1 MKRLSKGFTLIEL
14 LIVIAVLGILAVAVL
29 SAINPVE
36 QINRSRDTGTSSD
49 AEQLLGAFDRYYAG
63 VGYAPW
69 KTSPSLPTATDIT
82 AWAKADNLWTDG
94 TTGVLAKLSSST
106 GGTSELKMAFTD
118 RITKTDYNALYKYNR
133 GTQGDSTYLCF
144 TSQSNQFSA
153 LAWARCGSSTSGS
166 GLPADLQP
174 VAASICLGAS
184 LKNFS
189 CLP

>member
-1 MKRLSKGFTLIEL
+1 M
-14 LIVIAVLGILAVAVL
+14 AVAFL
-29 SAINPVE
+29 SAINPFE
-36 QINRSRDTGTSSD
+36 QINRSRDTGTRSD